1 MKSMNRVLVLLAA
14 LALLMVGAFAE
25 DAGTPA
31 EVLPAAT
38 AAEATAAEATAA
50 EATPAELADDAV
62 VAIANGIEIT
72 RQEVVTYAQL
82 MQSYGYLNSALD
94 YESEMAF
101 RNVIQSMSGN
111 AAVVLIA
118 HRLATVRMASRAVV
132 LEGGEVV
139 EQGAIDAL
147 VAREGGYLAGM
158 VALE

>member
-1 MKSMNRVLVLLAA
+1 MLARVLLGRPSLII
-14 LALLMVGAFAE
+14 L
-25 DAGTPA
+25 D
-31 EVLPAAT
+31 
-38 AAEATAAEATAA
+38 EAT
-50 EATPAELADDAV
+50 
-62 VAIANGIEIT
+62 
-72 RQEVVTYAQL
+72 
-82 MQSYGYLNSALD
+82 SALD

-101 RNVIQSMSGN
+101 RRVIQSMSGN

-147 VAREGGYLAGM
+147 VAHEGGYLAGM